1 MPQLS
6 QHQSASTTKL
16 LLIGDS
22 GSGKTGALASL
33 ASAGYNLRVLD
44 LDNGLDVLHNLLS
57 DPRSPYAKDSLQ
69 RVRFVTLTEPMK
81 VVGKTLVPTRV
92 EVWQKCM
99 NMLYHWQE
107 AATANSPA
115 VDLGTLTSWTPQD
128 IVVIDSLSTF
138 STAAMNFVLS
148 LNGRVGKA
156 PFQSDYGQAQNLVE
170 SALQMLFDSTIQCN
184 VIVTAHIAFIGED
197 NGPLR
202 GYPAS
207 LGKAL
212 PPKVGRYFNTMLGV
226 KSTGQGTAVKRKIH
240 TNTQGVIDLKNTAPL
255 RVPPDFPLETGL
267 ADYFKLVRQASPGAV
282 LSPVALSPKAP
293 TTPGEMPIQ
302 LLEQP
307 Q

>member
-1 MPQLS
+1 MPPLS
-6 QHQSASTTKL
+6 QHQSATTTKL

-33 ASAGYNLRVLD
+33 ASAGFNLRVLD

-57 DPRSPYAKDSLQ
+57 DPGSPYAKDSLD
-69 RVRFVTLTEPMK
+69 RVKYVTLTEPMK
-81 VVGKTLVPTRV
+81 MVGKTLQPVRV
-92 EVWQKCM
+92 DVWPRTM
-99 NMLYHWQE
+99 NLLYHWME
-107 AATANSPA
+107 PATPTTPA
-115 VDLGTLTSWTPQD
+115 LDLGLLTSWTPQD
-128 IVVIDSLSTF
+128 VLVIDSLSTF

-148 LNGRVGKA
+148 MNGRVGKA
-156 PFQSDYGQAQNLVE
+156 PFQSDFGQAQNLVE
-170 SALQMLFDSTIQCN
+170 SALQMLFDSAIKCN

-226 KSTGQGTAVKRKIH
+226 KSTGQGSAVRRKIH

-255 RVPPDFPLETGL
+255 RVPPDFPIETGL
-267 ADYFKLVRQASPGAV
+267 AEYFKLVRTAAPPAIPGTNAV
-282 LSPVALSPKAP
+282 IEATPALVELPR
-293 TTPGEMPIQ
+293 
-302 LLEQP
+302 
-307 Q
+307 

>member
-1 MPQLS
+1 MPPLS
-6 QHQSASTTKL
+6 QHQSATTTKL

-33 ASAGYNLRVLD
+33 ASAGFNLRVLD

-57 DPRSPYAKDSLQ
+57 DPRSPYAKDSLD
-69 RVRFVTLTEPMK
+69 RVKFVTLTEPMK
-81 VVGKTLVPTRV
+81 MVGKTLQPVRV
-92 EVWQKCM
+92 DVWPRTM
-99 NMLYHWQE
+99 NMLYHWME
-107 AATANSPA
+107 PATPDSPA
-115 VDLGTLTSWTPQD
+115 LDLGLLTSWTPQD
-128 IVVIDSLSTF
+128 VLVIDSLSTF

-148 LNGRVGKA
+148 MNGRVGKA
-156 PFQSDYGQAQNLVE
+156 PFQSDFGQAQNLVE
-170 SALQMLFDSTIQCN
+170 SALQMLFDSTIKCN

-226 KSTGQGTAVKRKIH
+226 KSTGQGSAVRRKIH

-255 RVPPDFPLETGL
+255 RVPPDFPIETGL
-267 ADYFKLVRQASPGAV
+267 AEYFKLVRGAGTSV
-282 LSPVALSPKAP
+282 PVTTGNTVEPTPAMAALEPP
-293 TTPGEMPIQ
+293 R
-302 LLEQP
+302 
-307 Q
+307 